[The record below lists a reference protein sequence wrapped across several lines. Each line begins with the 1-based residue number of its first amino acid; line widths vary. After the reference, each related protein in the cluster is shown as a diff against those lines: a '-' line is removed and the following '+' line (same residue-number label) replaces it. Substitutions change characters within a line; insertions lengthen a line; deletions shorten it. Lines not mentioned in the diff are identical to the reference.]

1 MAELGVCATASCE
14 RVFLFRATGW
24 EPRRER
30 LARPVASVRG
40 SLRALRDSARAPCS
54 GGSYV
59 RTAPDLG
66 KRPAR
71 ERITLRALVIAVS
84 EIAERL
90 PDTGYDVDIEF
101 LWGLDLILAALSESL
116 RTG

>member
-1 MAELGVCATASCE
+1 
-14 RVFLFRATGW
+14 
-24 EPRRER
+24 
-30 LARPVASVRG
+30 
-40 SLRALRDSARAPCS
+40 
-54 GGSYV
+54 
-59 RTAPDLG
+59 
-66 KRPAR
+66 
-71 ERITLRALVIAVS
+71 LVIAVS